1 MANLNKKRLNKLK
14 SWQQDLVDEAYFLIH
29 TSLFGEMVRWPTT
42 KHRCSHPAGEP
53 VGKDTIFRFYSMTKP
68 IVSVAL
74 MQLYEQGKSLLS
86 HPVHLY
92 LGDSWKKQNMRVY
105 KAGSFKTDTKQFLV
119 RKTLV

>member
-14 SWQQDLVDEAYFLIH
+14 SWQQDLVDERLLPNTHVIVWRNGEVAYNES
-29 TSLFGEMVRWPTT
+29 TGVRNA
-42 KHRCSHPAGEP
+42 AGEP

-74 MQLYEQGKSLLS
+74 MQLYEQGKFLLS

-92 LGDSWKKQNMRVY
+92 LGDSWKKTEHACVQ
-105 KAGSFKTDTKQFLV
+105 G
-119 RKTLV
+119 RKFQGRIRNSSL